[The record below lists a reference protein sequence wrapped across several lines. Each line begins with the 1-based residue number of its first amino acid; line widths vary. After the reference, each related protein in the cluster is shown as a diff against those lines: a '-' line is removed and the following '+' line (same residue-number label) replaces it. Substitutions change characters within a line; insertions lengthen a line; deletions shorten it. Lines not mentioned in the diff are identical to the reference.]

1 MPALID
7 LRRRIKSV
15 RNTQQVTK
23 AMKTVAT
30 AKYKKA
36 SRTVAAGRPQWHAA
50 PESVGRLAGWAG
62 PAAHPL
68 FDVREER
75 VIDVLVV
82 TSDKGLCGAFNAN
95 LLAKTHDFL
104 KSREATA
111 RIRVA
116 LIGKKAAHF
125 FKRLSY
131 PVGPAFA
138 DHSDKLTAA
147 ELRALARGLMEKFL
161 FWDTDAVYLAYNE
174 FKSVLA
180 PKIMITRLLPAVTA
194 EKISGT
200 ADPEAADGTTPEWEP
215 PAPALVAAILPR
227 YIEDQIIHAYAES
240 QAAEQAAR
248 MMAMDSASNNAD
260 DLIDALT
267 LNLNKA
273 RQAGITKEL
282 LEIITAVDALK
293 S

>member
-36 SRTVAAGRPQWHAA
+36 SRTVAAGRPQWHTA
-50 PESVGRLAGWAG
+50 PASVGRVAGWAG

-68 FDVREER
+68 LDVREER

-95 LLAKTHDFL
+95 LLAKTNEFL
-104 KSREATA
+104 KGKEATA
-111 RIRVA
+111 RIRLA

-125 FKRLSY
+125 FKRRPY

-138 DHSDKLTAA
+138 DRSDKLMAA
-147 ELRALARGLMEKFL
+147 DLRDLARGLMEKFL
-161 FWDTDAVYLAYNE
+161 FRDTDAIYLAYNE

-180 PKIMITRLLPAVTA
+180 PKIMITRILPAVSAGTA
-194 EKISGT
+194 EAAAS
-200 ADPEAADGTTPEWEP
+200 EAAAGTTPDWEP
-215 PAPALVAAILPR
+215 LAPALVAALLPR
-227 YIEDQIIHAYAES
+227 YIEDQIVHAFAES

-248 MMAMDSASNNAD
+248 MMAMDSASNNAE

>member
-23 AMKTVAT
+23 AMKSVAT

-36 SRTVAAGRPQWHAA
+36 SRVVAAGRPQWHASPA
-50 PESVGRLAGWAG
+50 SVGRLAGWAG

-95 LLAKTHDFL
+95 LLAKTNDFL
-104 KSREATA
+104 KDKEATA
-111 RIRVA
+111 RIRIA
-116 LIGKKAAHF
+116 LIGKKAAQF
-125 FKRLSY
+125 FKRRPY
-131 PVGPAFA
+131 PIGPAFA
-138 DHSDKLTAA
+138 DRSDKLTAA
-147 ELRALARGLMEKFL
+147 DLRELARGLMERFL

-180 PKIMITRLLPAVTA
+180 PKVMITRILPAVSV
-194 EKISGT
+194 ERMPGT
-200 ADPEAADGTTPEWEP
+200 ADPAVADGTIPDWEP
-215 PAPALVAAILPR
+215 QAPSIVAAVLPR

-248 MMAMDSASNNAD
+248 MMAMDSASNNAE